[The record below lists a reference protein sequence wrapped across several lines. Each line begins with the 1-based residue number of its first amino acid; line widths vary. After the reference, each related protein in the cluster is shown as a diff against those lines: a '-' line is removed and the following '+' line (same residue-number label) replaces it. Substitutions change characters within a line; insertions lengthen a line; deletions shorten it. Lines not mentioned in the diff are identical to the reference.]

1 MLDQLVILTA
11 HLKQS
16 LIALGYS
23 LPPAMSFHNNKIKQI
38 HMDFGHMSSVLCGM
52 CKDNLFQ
59 NATMVFTKLT
69 AERITISNFNQ
80 LLCNAV
86 IVCDYVSSY

>member
-1 MLDQLVILTA
+1 MLDQLVLLTA
-11 HLKQS
+11 HLKES

-38 HMDFGHMSSVLCGM
+38 HMDFEHMSSVLCGM

-86 IVCDYVSSY
+86 IVHDYVSSY